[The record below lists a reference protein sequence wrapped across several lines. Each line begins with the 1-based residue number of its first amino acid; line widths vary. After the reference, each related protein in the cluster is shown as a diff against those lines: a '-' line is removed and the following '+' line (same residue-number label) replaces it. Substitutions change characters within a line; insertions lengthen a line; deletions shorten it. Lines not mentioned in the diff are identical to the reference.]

1 MFSANI
7 NTTSTNTNT
16 PNTTNTM
23 NYNNTISRKSVT
35 HQLSELI
42 DDVRFNPYKPQDQA
56 NCRQTSAK
64 KYRIPEHQRF
74 NDRWSNT
81 MRERLVDSVMSD
93 FPIHAMVLSIH
104 YEHVGEEVVEYF
116 NVQDG
121 QQRLTTLYNFMEGKC
136 DTTYDGKTFAEF
148 SVDEKAK
155 YRAYAV
161 PCQEISKKAGITQ
174 EEYANVLTDIFERLN
189 SGKPLS
195 DNEKYHARRGEPAV
209 KYATHDLPN
218 LPGLKAGFDM
228 FIGPIGTGQAFKL
241 MGDMVG
247 AVLTII
253 KGSGNHL
260 TTSFVRNFKYLSE
273 PISEA
278 NKEKVQ
284 TIFADWFRILN
295 LAYTNDNSTPV
306 SAKALKIIKRHGKL
320 SGPFGLFIIWKIM
333 QTEGI
338 TDECWSWTIQNWH
351 LNEFQDNV
359 FHELSSG
366 DKRNLAWA
374 GDDGLKKKLE
384 ALVKYYHAT
393 ACPQYNLT
401 PQYNLVQPH
410 TLRAMASAIASAEDD
425 NVSELSAASLEPLD
439 GDLSS
444 LALNSSNSGS
454 AKKRNIVKRVAPG
467 DFYKCFEK
475 DTRLKLALSYAHTI
489 YGRVSVLTKQII
501 SNTPLTYENKGLNH
515 EGVTLFK
522 SFNDWTTSYS
532 HHIGQ
537 SNSKKSAYNVV
548 YYENGLGEWSSIDD
562 ITRL

>member
-1 MFSANI
+1 
-7 NTTSTNTNT
+7 
-16 PNTTNTM
+16 M
-23 NYNNTISRKSVT
+23 NYNNSISRKSVT

-74 NDRWSNT
+74 NDRWSKT
-81 MRERLVDSVMSD
+81 MRERLIDSVMSD
-93 FPIHAMVLSIH
+93 FPIHAMVLSTH
-104 YEHVGEEVVEYF
+104 YEHVGDEVVEYF

-136 DTTYDGKTFAEF
+136 DTTYDDKTFAEF

-228 FIGPIGTGQAFKL
+228 FVGPIGTGKEFKM

-260 TTSFVRNFKYLSE
+260 TTSFVRNFKNLSE
-273 PISEA
+273 VISEA

-284 TIFADWFRILN
+284 SIFADWFRILN
-295 LAYTNDNSTPV
+295 LAYTNDNSTPLIV
-306 SAKALKIIKRHGKL
+306 KPLKIAKRYGKL
-320 SGPFGLFIIWKIM
+320 SGPFALFIIWKRL

-338 TDECWSWTIQNWH
+338 TDECWAWTIQNWN
-351 LNEFQDNV
+351 LCEFQDNV
-359 FHELSSG
+359 FRELSLNAWG
-366 DKRNLAWA
+366 MRNAEWA
-374 GDDGLKKKLE
+374 GEDGLKKKLVE
-384 ALVKYYHAT
+384 LAKYYHAN

-401 PQYNLVQPH
+401 PQYNLVQPQ
-410 TLRAMASAIASAEDD
+410 TLRAIQSTIAKHNHAEDD
-425 NVSELSAASLEPLD
+425 NISELSASSLEQLD
-439 GDLSS
+439 EDLSS
-444 LALNSSNSGS
+444 ISMELTNSGS
-454 AKKRNIVKRVAPG
+454 KKKRNLVKRVGPG
-467 DFYKCFEK
+467 EYYKCFEK
-475 DTRLKLALSYAHTI
+475 DTRLKLELTKAHII
-489 YGRVSVLTKQII
+489 YGKVSILAKRII
-501 SNTPLTYENKGLNH
+501 SNAPLTYEKNGTKY
-515 EGVTLFK
+515 EDAVQFTT
-522 SFNDWTTSYS
+522 FNDWVTCYAL
-532 HHIGQ
+532 HILNVGGTVG
-537 SNSKKSAYNVV
+537 KKSAYNAI
-548 YYENGLGEWSSIDD
+548 YYENDDGEWTSIDEL
-562 ITRL
+562 TRL

>member
-1 MFSANI
+1 
-7 NTTSTNTNT
+7 
-16 PNTTNTM
+16 
-23 NYNNTISRKSVT
+23 
-35 HQLSELI
+35 
-42 DDVRFNPYKPQDQA
+42 
-56 NCRQTSAK
+56 
-64 KYRIPEHQRF
+64 
-74 NDRWSNT
+74 

-93 FPIHAMVLSIH
+93 FPIHAMVLSTH

-161 PCQEISKKAGITQ
+161 PCQEISKNVGITQ

-253 KGSGNHL
+253 KRSGNHL
-260 TTSFVRNFKYLSE
+260 TTSFVRNFKNLSE
-273 PISEA
+273 AISEA

-284 TIFADWFRILN
+284 STFADWFRILN
-295 LAYTNDNSTPV
+295 LAYTNDNSTPL
-306 SAKALKIIKRHGKL
+306 SEKPLKIAKRYGKL
-320 SGPFGLFIIWKIM
+320 SGPFALFIIWKIL
-333 QTEGI
+333 QTEEI
-338 TDECWSWTIQNWH
+338 TDECWAWTIQNWY
-351 LNEFQDNV
+351 LDEFQDNV
-359 FHELSSG
+359 FRELSFNAWG
-366 DKRNLAWA
+366 MRNAGWA
-374 GDDGLKKKLE
+374 GDAGLKKKLE

-393 ACPQYNLT
+393 VDPQYNLT
-401 PQYNLVQPH
+401 PQYNAMQSQPLTSNH
-410 TLRAMASAIASAEDD
+410 VISANQYEDD

-444 LALNSSNSGS
+444 LALETSKSGS
-454 AKKRNIVKRVAPG
+454 AKKRNIVKRVGPG
-467 DFYKCFEK
+467 EYYKCFEK
-475 DTRLKLALSYAHTI
+475 DTRLKLELTKSHTI
-489 YGRVSVLTKQII
+489 YGRVSMVEKRII
-501 SNTPLTYENKGLNH
+501 SNLPLTYEKNGTKY
-515 EGVTLFK
+515 EGATMFTT
-522 SFNDWTTSYS
+522 FNDWITCYAL
-532 HHIGQ
+532 HILNVGGTVG
-537 SNSKKSAYNVV
+537 KKSAYNAIF
-548 YYENGLGEWSSIDD
+548 YENADGEWSSIDD